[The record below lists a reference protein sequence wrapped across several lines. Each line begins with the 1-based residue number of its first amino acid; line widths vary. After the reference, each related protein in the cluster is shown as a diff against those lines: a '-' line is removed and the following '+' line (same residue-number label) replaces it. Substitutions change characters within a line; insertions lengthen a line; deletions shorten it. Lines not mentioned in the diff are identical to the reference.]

1 MDGDDGGQ
9 KRGPAG
15 SVAWMQIRAFDGL
28 CLLSKLLLAVRS
40 CMSGMGKP
48 NLDGDIDGA
57 ISIMLELS
65 GPDTPLDS
73 ESPLRY

>member
-48 NLDGDIDGA
+48 NIDGA
-57 ISIMLELS
+57 ISIMLELY